1 MTSNSKIF
9 PLFIFVSLFLYTH
22 SQYSVIK
29 AKALD
34 SYCEKSIYNVIIDI
48 EINNPLQEY
57 KSFNFVAYSTQN
69 LLFKCIIDPNQLK
82 IKCLSNLQ
90 QQRISLLEDET
101 ITLPYPFPE
110 VEGVIWDYNSF
121 LLTIFRRTI
130 YLTQECSD
138 SEVRLSVSKLN
149 LTQWDLITKVNKIYD
164 GECLLSDTKDN
175 FYSFKMN
182 FDIIGGNLNDLL
194 NETSGSKDTTEI
206 NFMQNITMPFL
217 IGPIQTLVQ
226 TDVKY
231 QSHEYY
237 KTAFCYPMETIT
249 SANYQ
254 KEEGIDFHC
263 NIPISDQ
270 YIFNGP
276 LRVSTFFDRVY
287 ANVSI
292 GNEEDDDID
301 YISVYFTTEKKPV
314 LNPNNDDFFGEDEEM
329 VDDFDEEN
337 FEEEALVENNE
348 EENNGNED
356 GDKEEEKSID
366 KEEEKSNDKEEE
378 KSNDKEEEKNND
390 KEEEKEKSN
399 NKEEEDVD
407 KEEEN
412 DDEKVND
419 KINKEKQE
427 NNVISNNPSSSTSSK
442 SSSSSVQPSSSST
455 QSLSSSV
462 QSSLTSVQSSSKS
475 VQSPS
480 PSIQSSSSKSQ
491 TSSQFLSSSVQ
502 SSSSSNQPISSSVQS
517 SSTQTS
523 ASSIQSSS
531 SSVQSTPSSAQS
543 LSSSTKSSSS
553 SAKTSNLRALQTK
566 ETKKKKDYLLL
577 DNKKSNFICPDKP
590 IFEIVNIEKGI
601 TYEPFTDSEDKYNV
615 ILTGYLKNGYK
626 VSDKKIVPLE
636 YTLNEIKFN
645 LSITNNLVEETTEK
659 KKNISCYL
667 GSGTMFLES
676 ETAKIKCTGNKL
688 EQKNLGNTDI
698 TVNWASRENKYLN
711 DIVIKWPKDLTI
723 HSKKLYSYNIN
734 ILSIKK
740 SDYDCYDDKFYFYVN
755 ILNLST
761 EPQISFELEMNNP
774 SDMKANCRLYSS
786 NLLKCFLDL
795 RLKKIKKDTN
805 IRLPLP
811 GNYNISTIE
820 GNFINLT
827 VLYFNDGNETEFSDE
842 GIWTDETC
850 GNNMFVGAIQD
861 IGYGYGSAIAIIISI
876 LAIFFIALLGIGYC
890 VLYEITH
897 RKKKGYYP
905 HTEEKKQQDQSEVNA
920 SVNPMNLPNIVAK

>member
-1 MTSNSKIF
+1 
-9 PLFIFVSLFLYTH
+9 
-22 SQYSVIK
+22 
-29 AKALD
+29 
-34 SYCEKSIYNVIIDI
+34 
-48 EINNPLQEY
+48 
-57 KSFNFVAYSTQN
+57 
-69 LLFKCIIDPNQLK
+69 
-82 IKCLSNLQ
+82 
-90 QQRISLLEDET
+90 
-101 ITLPYPFPE
+101 
-110 VEGVIWDYNSF
+110 
-121 LLTIFRRTI
+121 
-130 YLTQECSD
+130 
-138 SEVRLSVSKLN
+138 
-149 LTQWDLITKVNKIYD
+149 
-164 GECLLSDTKDN
+164 
-175 FYSFKMN
+175 
-182 FDIIGGNLNDLL
+182 
-194 NETSGSKDTTEI
+194 
-206 NFMQNITMPFL
+206 MQNITMPFL

-301 YISVYFTTEKKPV
+301 YISVYFTTERKPV

-348 EENNGNED
+348 EENNRNED
-356 GDKEEEKSID
+356 GD

-378 KSNDKEEEKNND
+378 KSNDKEEEKSNDKEEEKSND
-390 KEEEKEKSN
+390 KEEEKEKSK

>member
-1 MTSNSKIF
+1 MTSNLKIF
-9 PLFIFVSLFLYTH
+9 PLFIFVTLFLITH
-22 SQYSVIK
+22 SQYSTIK
-29 AKALD
+29 AKSLD
-34 SYCEKSIYNVIIDI
+34 SYCEKSIYYVIIDI
-48 EINNPLQEY
+48 EIINPLQEY

-90 QQRISLLEDET
+90 QQRISLVEDEM

-110 VEGVIWDYNSF
+110 VEGVIWEYNSF

-130 YLTQECSD
+130 YLSQECSD

-149 LTQWDLITKVNKIYD
+149 LTQWDLITKVNKIYN

-182 FDIIGGNLNDLL
+182 LDIIGGNLNDLL
-194 NETSGSKDTTEI
+194 NETSGSKDTTLI

-217 IGPIQTLVQ
+217 IGPIQSLVQ

-231 QSHEYY
+231 TSHEYY

-276 LRVSTFFDRVY
+276 LRVSTFFDKVY
-287 ANVSI
+287 ANVST
-292 GNEEDDDID
+292 GNDEDDDID
-301 YISVYFTTEKKPV
+301 YISVYFTTEKKPS

-329 VDDFDEEN
+329 VNDFNEEN
-337 FEEEALVENNE
+337 FEEEALVEDKE

-356 GDKEEEKSID
+356 GDKEEEKSNN

-378 KSNDKEEEKNND
+378 KSNDKEEEKSND
-390 KEEEKEKSN
+390 KEK
-399 NKEEEDVD
+399 
-407 KEEEN
+407 EN

-419 KINKEKQE
+419 KINKGKQE
-427 NNVISNNPSSSTSSK
+427 NNGISNNPSSSASSK
-442 SSSSSVQPSSSST
+442 SSSSSIQPSSSST

-462 QSSLTSVQSSSKS
+462 QSSLTSVQSSSK
-475 VQSPS
+475 
-480 PSIQSSSSKSQ
+480 
-491 TSSQFLSSSVQ
+491 SVQ

-523 ASSIQSSS
+523 ASSIQSSA
-531 SSVQSTPSSAQS
+531 SSVQSTSSSAQS

-553 SAKTSNLRALQTK
+553 AKTSNLRALQT
-566 ETKKKKDYLLL
+566 TKKKKDYLLL

-601 TYEPFTDSEDKYNV
+601 IYEPLTDSEDKYNI
-615 ILTGYLKNGYK
+615 ILTGHLKNGYK
-626 VSDKKIVPLE
+626 ISDKKIVPLE

-645 LSITNNLVEETTEK
+645 LTITNNLIEETTEK

-676 ETAKIKCTGNKL
+676 EAAKIKCTGNKL

-698 TVNWASRENKYLN
+698 TVNWASKENKYLN
-711 DIVIKWPKDLTI
+711 DIVIKWPKDLTV

-734 ILSIKK
+734 ALSIKK

-755 ILNLST
+755 ILKLPS
-761 EPQISFELEMNNP
+761 EPQISFELQMNNP
-774 SDMKANCRLYSS
+774 SDIKANCRLYSS

-795 RLKKIKKDTN
+795 RLKKIRKDTN

-811 GNYNISTIE
+811 GNYNISTKE

-827 VLYFNDGNETEFSDE
+827 VLHFNDGNETNLPDE

-861 IGYGYGSAIAIIISI
+861 IGYGYGTAIAIIISI
-876 LAIFFIALLGIGYC
+876 LAIFFIVFLGIGYC
-890 VLYEITH
+890 VLYEINH

-905 HTEEKKQQDQSEVNA
+905 HTEEKRQQDQSEVNA
-920 SVNPMNLPNIVAK
+920 SVNPINPQSIVPK